1 MSRDCPQGTGAPSR
15 PRGVCYDWQKGI
27 CQRGMACRFS
37 HQNDGAQGQEGMMN
51 DGQAPPQQ
59 QGFQNNFGGQQGYQA
74 RPRGACY
81 DWQKGMCNRGAS
93 CRFSHDDNAV
103 GGAGPVGNGG
113 FSNFGG
119 NNNGEGGNYSSVRPG
134 DWQCPG
140 CQINNFASRIQCF
153 KCNTAKGAEAVPGQQ
168 QPEEECPSNFRRSSP
183 VAASQ
188 IRTVLSSDP
197 ETMDLPS
204 GEKATENTEE
214 ECPSDFRRSSP
225 VVGQVPQQQQPV
237 LGGGVAGGQTS
248 VIETFFS
255 ITTMELEW
263 ICQNTVATEHDKDAH
278 DLFDHKRSK
287 SSWAYTAR

>member
-1 MSRDCPQGTGAPSR
+1 MERACYSCGQPGHMSRDCPQGTGAPSR

-119 NNNGEGGNYSSVRPG
+119 NNNGGGNFSNVRPG

-168 QPEEECPSNFRRSSP
+168 QP
-183 VAASQ
+183 
-188 IRTVLSSDP
+188 
-197 ETMDLPS
+197 
-204 GEKATENTEE
+204 
-214 ECPSDFRRSSP
+214 
-225 VVGQVPQQQQPV
+225 VVGQVPGQQQPV
-237 LGGGVAGGQTS
+237 LGGVAGGQMAP
-248 VIETFFS
+248 VGGDG
-255 ITTMELEW
+255 MG
-263 ICQNTVATEHDKDAH
+263 
-278 DLFDHKRSK
+278 
-287 SSWAYTAR
+287 Y